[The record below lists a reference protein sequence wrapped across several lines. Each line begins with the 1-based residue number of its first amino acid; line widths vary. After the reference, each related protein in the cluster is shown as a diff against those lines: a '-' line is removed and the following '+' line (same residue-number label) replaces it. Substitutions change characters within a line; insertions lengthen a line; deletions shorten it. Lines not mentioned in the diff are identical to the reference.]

1 MRGYSVA
8 IVVHPGKAW
17 PVVQYGRDLRQ
28 SESSGRIVEGIVVL
42 VEVLGA
48 GDLEGGVMDSK
59 RASES
64 VELAG
69 VARRWAQWW
78 GDVEKGGDTIA
89 AQT

>member
-17 PVVQYGRDLRQ
+17 PVVRYGRDLRQ

-59 RASES
+59 RAS

-69 VARRWAQWW
+69 GSPAD
-78 GDVEKGGDTIA
+78 GHSGGGM
-89 AQT
+89 